1 MQPSCLAESI
11 WQESLHQAH
20 KGVYHRSFSLRLGTV
35 KTLARIVLIV
45 LGSMLLASVLAMQV
59 DYGHETLYRIH
70 YPWLREVREV
80 SIFSVRRDPALV
92 RLGLVALILA
102 FAVMNLP
109 LNEVHS
115 AVTLPHWH

>member
-1 MQPSCLAESI
+1 
-11 WQESLHQAH
+11 LHQAH

-80 SIFSVRRDPALV
+80 SIFGVLIWCTLSVRRDPALV